1 MVFRGFPLDH
11 SEIVEV
17 AQSYGLDCLRDGT
30 HKMFHELNSLDVP
43 ILVFSAGLGDSVVAI
58 LEETN
63 TKLPNVKVISCQE
76 IYIHTIPKTIIT
88 YVVGGIKFSSL

>member
-1 MVFRGFPLDH
+1 MDH

-17 AQSYGLDCLRDGT
+17 AQRYGLDCLRDGT
-30 HKMFHELNSLDVP
+30 QQLFQDLNSRDIP

-63 TKLPNVKVISCQE
+63 VKLPNVKV
-76 IYIHTIPKTIIT
+76 K
-88 YVVGGIKFSSL
+88 